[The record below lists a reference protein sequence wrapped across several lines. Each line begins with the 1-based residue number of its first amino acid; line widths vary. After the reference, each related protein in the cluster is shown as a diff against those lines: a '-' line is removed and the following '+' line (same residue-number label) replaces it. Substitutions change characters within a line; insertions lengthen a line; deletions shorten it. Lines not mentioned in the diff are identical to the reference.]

1 MPIQAAPPRQPP
13 SRAELPSIPEAA
25 PAPASLPIEAALL
38 IPPSIKAALS
48 GMGLQPNPASGEEAT
63 AESSRVLVAP
73 EVDVSRR
80 LAAPSAAPV
89 MDTRHRAAEGLQ
101 RTSLSFPR
109 GHSSAKRKP
118 AKAHGS
124 EGDQPT
130 AAQNGQLAW
139 VRQQEMAILSQ
150 LLVEEQGSPEK
161 EAPVSRHL
169 GAPPPVDTPPNPN
182 SNPNAKKGS
191 ASGRIFARARRSFGK
206 AQARAPPADP

>member
-1 MPIQAAPPRQPP
+1 
-13 SRAELPSIPEAA
+13 
-25 PAPASLPIEAALL
+25 
-38 IPPSIKAALS
+38 
-48 GMGLQPNPASGEEAT
+48 
-63 AESSRVLVAP
+63 
-73 EVDVSRR
+73 
-80 LAAPSAAPV
+80 

-169 GAPPPVDTPPNPN
+169 GAPPPVDTPPHPN
-182 SNPNAKKGS
+182 SNPNPKKGS